1 MRLTCP
7 NCTAQYEVDDRVIP
21 QNGRDVQCSA
31 CGNTWYQ
38 YPMEVALQ
46 MRAADMDDDEDDDR
60 PVPPPVDGTARNT
73 APRIDKTVLDVLR
86 EEAEREMSERRRS
99 RGDLQ
104 TQGDLGLTRPQRSRA
119 APSRIHGEE
128 DTPPPP
134 PPPDL
139 SDLHGE
145 SARQPARKRN
155 VLPDIEE
162 LTSTLE
168 PGNDSRAV
176 HNDDTDESAA
186 AQPGGFRN
194 GLSLVALVGMALVA
208 VYLLAPMIASYVP
221 ASEGVLI
228 TYVGLVNDLRAW
240 VAGMLRGLFGG

>member
-46 MRAADMDDDEDDDR
+46 MRAADLDDDDDEDDDA
-60 PVPPPVDGTARNT
+60 PAPVDGTGRTA

-86 EEAEREMSERRRS
+86 EEAEREMGERRRGQ
-99 RGDLQ
+99 GDLE
-104 TQGDLGLTRPQRSRA
+104 TQGDLGLTRPQRPRVSA
-119 APSRIHGEE
+119 GRIHDED

-139 SDLHGE
+139 SDLSGAA
-145 SARQPARKRN
+145 SARPSRARN

-168 PGNDSRAV
+168 PDNGGRDF
-176 HNDDTDESAA
+176 HDDNFDHSAP
-186 AQPGGFRN
+186 AQPGSFRN
-194 GLSLVALVGMALVA
+194 GLSLVALVGMAMVA
-208 VYLLAPMIASYVP
+208 VYLLAPLIATYVP
-221 ASEGVLI
+221 ALEGVLI
-228 TYVGLVNDLRAW
+228 TYVGLVNDTRAW